1 MDSPGDLL
9 QAGRLADAIA
19 AAEGQVKAA
28 PADVDRRWLLAEL
41 LILAGQADRADA
53 QLDTLISL
61 EPRAA
66 VTATPLR
73 QLLRAEAARRQFF
86 EEGRVPDLL
95 DGADDAIRGRL
106 EASVH
111 VREGYPAAAGRCS
124 AAAEAA
130 RPPLPGVLTIRQP
143 GGQGVEKP
151 FTDFRDLDDVTAGV
165 FEVLTHTGKYYWIPM
180 DRVTSIEFSP
190 PERPLDLIWRKA
202 HMIVRDAFEADLHM
216 PAVYGLLTDADDF
229 SRLGRRT
236 DWLGDESSAVM
247 GVGRRLFLVDGE
259 EPIDMMDL
267 ESLHVSP
274 A

>member
-1 MDSPGDLL
+1 MESPGELL
-9 QAGRLADAIA
+9 QAGRLADAIG
-19 AAEGQVKAA
+19 AAEGHVKAS
-28 PADVDRRWLLAEL
+28 PSDLERRWLLAEL
-41 LILAGQADRADA
+41 LILAGQNDRADA

-66 VTATPLR
+66 VTATPIR
-73 QLLRAEAARRQFF
+73 HLLRAEAARRQFF

-95 DGADDAIRGRL
+95 DGADDAIRQRL
-106 EASVH
+106 EAFVH
-111 VREGYPAAAGRCS
+111 VRAGDPLAAGRCS
-124 AAAEAA
+124 TAAEIA
-130 RPPLPGVLTIRQP
+130 RPLLAGRFAATH
-143 GGQGVEKP
+143 GGERT
-151 FTDFRDLDDVTAGV
+151 FSDFRDLDDVTAGV

-216 PAVYGLLTDADDF
+216 PAVYGMLTNADDV

-236 DWLGDESSAVM
+236 DWLGGESSAVM
-247 GVGRRLFLVDGE
+247 GVGRRLFVVDGE
-259 EPIDMMDL
+259 ESIDMMDL
-267 ESLHVSP
+267 ESLSFVT

>member
-86 EEGRVPDLL
+86 EEGRVP
-95 DGADDAIRGRL
+95 
-106 EASVH
+106 
-111 VREGYPAAAGRCS
+111 
-124 AAAEAA
+124 
-130 RPPLPGVLTIRQP
+130 
-143 GGQGVEKP
+143 
-151 FTDFRDLDDVTAGV
+151 
-165 FEVLTHTGKYYWIPM
+165 
-180 DRVTSIEFSP
+180 
-190 PERPLDLIWRKA
+190 
-202 HMIVRDAFEADLHM
+202 
-216 PAVYGLLTDADDF
+216 
-229 SRLGRRT
+229 
-236 DWLGDESSAVM
+236 
-247 GVGRRLFLVDGE
+247 
-259 EPIDMMDL
+259 
-267 ESLHVSP
+267 
-274 A
+274 